1 MNLLNGLT
9 MNSALL
15 QKALVVAVVTALVA
29 GTAGVYTAISATD
42 LAPAPGDES
51 IAPGVN
57 SFIADP
63 DVVFANADVSTVGS
77 SGAAVGDSPAGI
89 EATSALPAVNNALTA
104 DNYSYTFEMAES
116 ANTDWQAG
124 ESFRIRV
131 YGYDSAGPTNTLFAT
146 LYAQQAVIDDAAI
159 DGVTVTVDTGVNAS
173 VFDNYD
179 VIIDRQ

>member
-1 MNLLNGLT
+1 MNGLNGL
-9 MNSALL
+9 MMSSALL
-15 QKALVVAVVTALVA
+15 QKALIIAVVTALVA

-42 LAPAPGDES
+42 LAPSPGDES

-57 SFIADP
+57 SFIADAE
-63 DVVFANADVSTVGS
+63 VVFANADVSIVPS
-77 SGAAVGDSPAGI
+77 SGGAVGGSAPGV

-104 DNYSYTFEMAES
+104 DNYSYTFEMKES

-124 ESFRIRV
+124 EDFRIRV

-146 LYAQQAVIDDAAI
+146 LYVQQAVVDDAAI

-179 VIIDRQ
+179 VIVDRQ